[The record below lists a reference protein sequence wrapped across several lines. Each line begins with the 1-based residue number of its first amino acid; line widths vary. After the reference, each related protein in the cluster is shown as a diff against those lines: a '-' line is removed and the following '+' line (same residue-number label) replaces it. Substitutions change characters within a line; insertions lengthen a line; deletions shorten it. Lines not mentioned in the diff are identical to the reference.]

1 MDTQHISRE
10 KQWLAVGPVGGS
22 TVVVDYAGLRLVVDP
37 TFDPPGRPDGAAYER
52 VIGPAVSPEEL
63 GRADAVLLSHDQHPD
78 NLDVSGRAYALDA
91 GLLITT
97 PGGAA
102 RIGAAIGLGPW
113 QTTELDTPGGTKVIL
128 HALPAVHGPLDG
140 DRDQSGH
147 VNAEVTGFLLTAE
160 GLPTIYIS
168 GDNASIAAVAEIAAR
183 HPTIDIAVLFAG
195 AARVAAR
202 QGGRPLTLTAER
214 AADAAILLRAPR
226 VVPAHCR
233 GWSHYSQ
240 SPEELV
246 AAFDDAGVGE
256 RLVASEPGTWA
267 ILSDRGSG

>member
-1 MDTQHISRE
+1 MDTQRITRE

-37 TFDPPGRPDGAAYER
+37 TFDPPGRPEGAAYER
-52 VIGPAVSPEEL
+52 VTGPAVQPDEL

-78 NLDVSGRAYALDA
+78 NLDAGGRAYALEA

-97 PGGAA
+97 LAGAG

-113 QTTELDTPGGTKVIL
+113 QTAELDTPAGTKIIL
-128 HALPAVHGPLDG
+128 HGLPAVHGPLDG
-140 DRDQSGH
+140 DRDDSGH

-168 GDNASIAAVAEIAAR
+168 GDNASIGAVAEIAER

-202 QGGRPLTLTAER
+202 QRGRALTLTAQR

-226 VVPAHCR
+226 IVPAHYR
-233 GWSHYSQ
+233 GWSHYSE

-246 AAFDDAGVGE
+246 AAFDDAGVSE
-256 RLVASEPGTWA
+256 RLVISEPGTWS
-267 ILSDRGSG
+267 ILRHRGAR